1 MLSHVIP
8 YCYSDKV
15 GSIKLQFTRK
25 SRLISQLSANIPASE
40 KGVYFFYNPAINFH
54 IAQKSVRKM
63 PVLICW
69 RCFVFFRCTL
79 QNLTRKKACRSQEK
93 KQIVLNVTASRKLE
107 NKELFRSLK
116 KKFNHE
122 RQNVQS
128 LDDSVFK
135 SDWNFSLLR
144 TVGLF
149 YSVLNSVL
157 YKTHKFKESAH
168 NFC

>member
-40 KGVYFFYNPAINFH
+40 KRVYFFYNPAINFH

-69 RCFVFFRCTL
+69 QCFVFFRCTL

-93 KQIVLNVTASRKLE
+93 KQIVLNVTGSRKLE
-107 NKELFRSLK
+107 NKGLFCSLK
-116 KKFNHE
+116 KNSTMKDRMCKVWTTVFSSPTGIFLSFE
-122 RQNVQS
+122 RLVY
-128 LDDSVFK
+128 F
-135 SDWNFSLLR
+135 
-144 TVGLF
+144 TV
-149 YSVLNSVL
+149 Y
-157 YKTHKFKESAH
+157 
-168 NFC
+168 